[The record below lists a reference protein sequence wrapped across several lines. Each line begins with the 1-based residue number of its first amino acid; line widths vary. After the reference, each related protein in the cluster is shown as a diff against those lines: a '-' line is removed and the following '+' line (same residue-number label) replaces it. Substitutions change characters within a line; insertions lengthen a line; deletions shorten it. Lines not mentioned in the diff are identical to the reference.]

1 MIAITSLFVVA
12 AVVLAIKSKD
22 RWITMVV
29 ILVAGI
35 ALGGTDFGHSV
46 ISNLDGMAAG
56 LDNWI
61 KSWVH

>member
-1 MIAITSLFVVA
+1 MIAITSLFVIA
-12 AVVLAIKSKD
+12 AIVLGVKSRD
-22 RWITMVV
+22 RWITVAI

-46 ISNLDGMAAG
+46 ISNLTGMAAG